1 MNTRICYLHILY
13 YRYICCRFVGD
24 CQMPQALKI
33 FIEEKGQ
40 EIVQKELFRNFILHL
55 GIKFVQLITLVYI
68 IN

>member
-1 MNTRICYLHILY
+1 MF
-13 YRYICCRFVGD
+13 RFVGD

-55 GIKFVQLITLVYI
+55 GKYKRQEIVQKKLFRNFILLYT
-68 IN
+68 